1 MMGAPR
7 IGVATAGKMMLL
19 RLCPA
24 IFTASAESQTLTAYK
39 TAPISHN
46 QASDC
51 FTSGLQ
57 YRSANPVSK
66 QITAISAEHQQCL
79 RC

>member
-1 MMGAPR
+1 MA
-7 IGVATAGKMMLL
+7 IAGEDDADFCP
-19 RLCPA
+19 LCPA
-24 IFTASAESQTLTAYK
+24 IFTASAESHTLTAYK

-57 YRSANPVSK
+57 HRSANPVFKSNYV
-66 QITAISAEHQQCL
+66 A
-79 RC
+79 

>member
-1 MMGAPR
+1 MGTG
-7 IGVATAGKMMLL
+7 IGVAIAGEDDSGVCP
-19 RLCPA
+19 LCPA
-24 IFTASAESQTLTAYK
+24 IFTVSAERHPLTAYK

-79 RC
+79 RG